1 MNTTTED
8 PTAHIRTDISVV
20 IPSYN
25 HARFIVDAI
34 ESVINQS
41 YRHWELILVDDGST
55 DSTREILDQR
65 YRDHQQIRLV
75 YQANHGAHHALNQG
89 IALAKGRYISIL
101 NSDDLY
107 HPDRLQ
113 TLLNHCDSHVCG
125 LAFTPLTPVNAEGAP
140 VSITDHP
147 WCQLYA
153 KLMAIYDQRGAKEAL
168 LSGNFAVTSSNFFI
182 RTELV
187 QQLGGFRNKR
197 YNHDWDLMAR
207 VLHQGHE
214 IQCVG
219 QQSLLSYRIHQG
231 NTISQNTLKARL
243 ELKQILQSFVPRSD
257 PYIAKLVLQMQI
269 NMRSIRHEHQARVVQ
284 KVRDGYDLHIQ
295 TMLDEVQAQHQ
306 QAFTQEQARYQAA
319 LADFQAQHQQAFTQ
333 EQARYQAA
341 LADFQAQH
349 QQAFTQEQARYQ
361 AALAAEQ
368 AKHQTALMDLKAHLD
383 AQIEA
388 LNQTQ
393 NALLLQIAAQEG
405 HLSQILNSRSYQFAQ
420 FLSRSLTRLKRLL
433 GLVK

>member
-341 LADFQAQH
+341 LA
-349 QQAFTQEQARYQ
+349 
-361 AALAAEQ
+361 AEQ
-368 AKHQTALMDLKAHLD
+368 AKHQTALMDLKAQLD

>member
-147 WCQLYA
+147 LCQLYA

-257 PYIAKLVLQMQI
+257 LYIAKLV
-269 NMRSIRHEHQARVVQ
+269 
-284 KVRDGYDLHIQ
+284 
-295 TMLDEVQAQHQ
+295 
-306 QAFTQEQARYQAA
+306 
-319 LADFQAQHQQAFTQ
+319 
-333 EQARYQAA
+333 
-341 LADFQAQH
+341 
-349 QQAFTQEQARYQ
+349 
-361 AALAAEQ
+361 
-368 AKHQTALMDLKAHLD
+368 
-383 AQIEA
+383 
-388 LNQTQ
+388 
-393 NALLLQIAAQEG
+393 
-405 HLSQILNSRSYQFAQ
+405 
-420 FLSRSLTRLKRLL
+420 
-433 GLVK
+433 

>member
-341 LADFQAQH
+341 LA
-349 QQAFTQEQARYQ
+349 
-361 AALAAEQ
+361 AEQ